1 MMKAPKYSR
10 LFGNAIGYWRSRIGN
25 LRDDFPEHDERE
37 QVREHHQPV
46 EEIRENGYIL
56 SVNKYKEID
65 REKVSYE
72 PSEIIFGRII
82 KTEDD
87 IAAALMEFKEKYL
100 K

>member
-1 MMKAPKYSR
+1 MVTENDIPDIVNRFTNLAGEDS
-10 LFGNAIGYWRSRIGN
+10 RSRKDQSF
-25 LRDDFPEHDERE
+25 L
-37 QVREHHQPV
+37 VPV